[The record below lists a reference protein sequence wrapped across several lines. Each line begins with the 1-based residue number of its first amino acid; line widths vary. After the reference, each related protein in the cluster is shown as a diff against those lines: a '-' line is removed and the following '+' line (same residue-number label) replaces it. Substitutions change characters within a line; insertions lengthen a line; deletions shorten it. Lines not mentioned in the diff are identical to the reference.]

1 MKSLKLVPSIE
12 KSLKSVSSI
21 EKGLTD
27 SNKARIQPIIDKLN
41 KNDQILEANLGP
53 WNQGV
58 KKFLDSLTPEQLAA
72 YQAQIMAACK

>member
-12 KSLKSVSSI
+12 KQLKSVQSI

-27 SNKARIQPIIDKLN
+27 SNKARIQPIINKLN
-41 KNDQILEANLGP
+41 ENERILEANLGP

-72 YQAQIMAACK
+72 YQAQIMAAFT